1 MNNHVKMD
9 LENIFSYH
17 PVKGDQVQ
25 RYDSN
30 QAACLLAAQ
39 FIDQN
44 CPDSPEKTL
53 AIRKLQEAMF
63 YANAAIAV
71 NEQ

>member
-1 MNNHVKMD
+1 MMKMN
-9 LENIFSYH
+9 LENIFAYH
-17 PVKGDQVQ
+17 PAKGDQGQ

-30 QAACLLAAQ
+30 RQVCLEAARI
-39 FIDQN
+39 IDQN

-71 NEQ
+71 NE

>member
-1 MNNHVKMD
+1 MAKMN

-17 PVKGDQVQ
+17 PAKGDQGQ

-30 QAACLLAAQ
+30 RTACLLAAQ
-39 FIDQN
+39 VIDQN

-63 YANAAIAV
+63 YANAAIAI
-71 NEQ
+71 NE